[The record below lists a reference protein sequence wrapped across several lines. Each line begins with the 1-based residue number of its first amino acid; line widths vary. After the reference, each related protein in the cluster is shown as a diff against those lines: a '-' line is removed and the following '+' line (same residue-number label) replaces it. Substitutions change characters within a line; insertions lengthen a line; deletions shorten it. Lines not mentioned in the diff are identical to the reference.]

1 MFYGVQLYEVFFK
14 ASLHQRTMAQPD
26 LKEKGLEAEEAE
38 KAKEAEVVI
47 ETKEIGEADIAT
59 YSPKS

>member
-1 MFYGVQLYEVFFK
+1 
-14 ASLHQRTMAQPD
+14 MAQPD

-59 YSPKS
+59 YRIRKRRFI